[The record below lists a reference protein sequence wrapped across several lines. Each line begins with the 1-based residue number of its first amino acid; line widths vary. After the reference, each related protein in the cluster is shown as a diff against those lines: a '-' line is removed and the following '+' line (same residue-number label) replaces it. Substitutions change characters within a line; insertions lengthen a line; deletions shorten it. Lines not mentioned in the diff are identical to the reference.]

1 MYAKLV
7 WSGSAAPSVLI
18 RDIIRLCTSN
28 DPSTD
33 LLGGYSTVSSVIID
47 PTPAGWEYV
56 YSNSA
61 DAGTLA
67 AKDAAAT
74 TGIQEWWAMKAP
86 CLAPSGTYKFAVLSC
101 GYAGNHTTGAFAIQ
115 GASNVVT
122 TTITNRGFTF
132 APTSE
137 GNSTTYSS
145 TDGDMAFGGAGTY
158 HLIATPRF
166 FILYKEEAKMTA
178 FFEHTATAVHEFY
191 NFAPFIQYGITTN
204 TTQSGYSGS
213 APTGGGTYTTTG
225 GRTIIADLYNFTDP
239 STNTNYGVFT
249 MNGPGNAGA
258 TTSAGILAYQPY
270 LHPMKVT
277 TTISATG
284 ATRNIVRP
292 ILFQAFSYGLPTC
305 QVTGVSDVWM
315 LRGGA
320 GTTGDTITING
331 DVYTYFNVLNSS
343 ADHKKFGLAINT
355 GQTE

>member
-28 DPSTD
+28 EPSTN

-56 YSNSA
+56 YSNSD

-67 AKDAAAT
+67 AKDAVAT

-86 CLAPSGTYKFAVLSC
+86 CLNPSGTYKFAVLSC

-132 APTSE
+132 APTTE
-137 GNSTTYSS
+137 TNSTTYSS
-145 TDGDMAFGGAGTY
+145 NDGDMAFGGAGTY

-191 NFAPFIQYGITTN
+191 NIAPFIQYGITSN
-204 TTQSGYSGS
+204 TSQNGYTS
-213 APTGGGTYTTTG
+213 PPVGGGTYTTTG
-225 GRTIIADLYNFTDP
+225 SRNYIADLFNYTDP

-249 MNGPGNAGA
+249 LGGPASTSA
-258 TTSAGILAYQPY
+258 TTDGGIPSFAPY
-270 LHPMKVT
+270 LFPMRVS
-277 TTISATG
+277 TTISSTG

-305 QVTGVSDVWM
+305 QVTGVSDVWL

-320 GTTGDTITING
+320 GTTGDSITING
-331 DVYTYFNVLNSS
+331 DVYTYFNILNTAAAS
-343 ADHKKFGLAINT
+343 KKFGLAVNT